1 MFMLCNHLLESYP
14 FGWAVDECR
23 KYYHTNIVSSASDSL
38 HGGGSHEPMKKIL
51 TQPAWIPAVQWS
63 REGSYYFST
72 RTNEVGR
79 ASLGGQAD
87 KTKLKGAENI
97 HVFVKAGDRIFAG
110 DTDGNVWRMN
120 GLEREIVYTGSTAV
134 TALSASPDGRV
145 VYAGFMDGLIFKLQK

>member
-1 MFMLCNHLLESYP
+1 M
-14 FGWAVDECR
+14 
-23 KYYHTNIVSSASDSL
+23 
-38 HGGGSHEPMKKIL
+38 
-51 TQPAWIPAVQWS
+51 QWS
-63 REGSYYFST
+63 REDSYYFST